1 MRYGLAGLA
10 ILLGL
15 VVGAS
20 ADDSLSYIP
29 GQICCFLR
37 EGANID
43 EVNARWDTIT
53 LEADPEEAFYLL
65 YAEGIEDLEAFADS
79 LSQDPDVEAAEVN
92 YRLETPEAVRQ
103 MVIGAV
109 GGTWDDFQD
118 QSLTERIGLDLAR
131 TMSTGAGVIV
141 AVLDTG
147 IDPNHDAFAGRLAAV
162 GFDCID
168 SDREPWESANGVD
181 DDGDGS
187 IDEGYGHGTMVAG
200 LVTLVAPDAVI
211 LPVRVLDD
219 EGRGN
224 SYDITQGMMRAL
236 SNGASVIN
244 MSFGAP
250 QIIATIKQKLRV
262 ANTRGA
268 VTIAGAGN
276 RNRENPPYHPACD
289 SLAFMV
295 TALDSLDVKAEF
307 ADYHSLVLV
316 SAPGVGV
323 RSTYPGNDWGIGSG
337 CSFATPL
344 VSGEAA
350 LVLSLEPGLSREAL
364 GWILQAGVDP
374 IYPIPGNGLF
384 AGKLG
389 SGRIYLPAALQNLMS
404 PSAVDPTTRRTVR
417 AWPNPSNGVLNF
429 VAPEGNGP
437 VGVRIYD
444 AGGRLLGSFE
454 VSPGA
459 PAAWEARTADGR
471 PFPAGSYWLRLN
483 AAAGGRVLPWRVV
496 R

>member
-1 MRYGLAGLA
+1 MRYVLVLTS

-15 VVGAS
+15 LAGAS
-20 ADDSLSYIP
+20 ADDDAGYVP

-37 EGANID
+37 EGADID
-43 EVNARWDTIT
+43 TVNARWGTVT
-53 LEADPEEAFYLL
+53 LDDESGADFYLL
-65 YAEGIEDLEAFADS
+65 FAAGVDDLEAFADS
-79 LSQDPDVEAAEVN
+79 LGQDPDVVAAEVN

-118 QSLTERIGLDLAR
+118 QSLTQRIGLDLAH

-147 IDPNHDAFAGRLAAV
+147 IDPDHDAFAGRLVEAR
-162 GFDCID
+162 FDCVD
-168 SDREPWESANGVD
+168 HDHEPWEVADGVD
-181 DDGDGS
+181 EDGDGF

-200 LVTLVAPDAVI
+200 LVVLVAPGAMI
-211 LPVRVLDD
+211 MPVRVLDD

-224 SYDITQGMMRAL
+224 SFDITQGMMKAI
-236 SNGASVIN
+236 SHGASIIN

-250 QIIATIKQKLRV
+250 HIISTVQQKLHV
-262 ANTRGA
+262 ASVHGA
-268 VTIAGAGN
+268 VTFAGAGN
-276 RNRENPPYHPACD
+276 RNREEPPYYPASD

-295 TALDSLDVKAEF
+295 TALDSLDVKADF
-307 ADYHSLVLV
+307 ADYHRRVLV

-350 LVLSLEPGLSREAL
+350 LVRSLEPGMGRAEMGMA
-364 GWILQAGVDP
+364 LQAGVDP
-374 IYPIPGNGLF
+374 IYGIPGNELYL
-384 AGKLG
+384 ARLG
-389 SGRIYLPAALQNLMS
+389 TGRISLPGALWNLLPESAAG
-404 PSAVDPTTRRTVR
+404 PSALLSAR
-417 AWPNPSNGVLNF
+417 AWPNPSPGVIHFTAPGVDGPLN
-429 VAPEGNGP
+429 A
-437 VGVRIYD
+437 RIYD
-444 AGGRLLGSFE
+444 AGGRLLESLAAPRGGSLT
-454 VSPGA
+454 
-459 PAAWEARTADGR
+459 WDARTAGGR
-471 PFPAGSYWLRLN
+471 PLPAGSYWVRLT
-483 AAAGGRVLPWRVV
+483 AAPGRRVLSLRVL